1 VRGDGGKARKL
12 FNSKAKIFQNF
23 RDWRGNTRDHKG
35 FQPSILKARPGG
47 LMAAQRRALFVV
59 PVFIL
64 GCALAGGLLG
74 SSGQAGAPAA
84 APSSDSEVNAS
95 LESFSKIY
103 DLVEDNNAEKV
114 GPDKGIYKGAI
125 PGMLR
130 TLDPH
135 SNFFDPKD
143 FAGLREEQKGRYFG
157 VGMSIQPQ
165 SKTGR
170 TMVLAPFPGSPA
182 YKAGLRPG
190 DVIMAVNDKRA
201 DNLTTPE
208 VADLLKGPRGT
219 KVQIVVQREGVE
231 KPLTFN
237 VVRDEVRR
245 DSIDSAFFL
254 KPNIAYIDIT
264 QFTETTSEELEA
276 DLKKLGEQSL
286 QGLVLDMRGDPGGLL
301 QEAVAVAG
309 RWLRR
314 GQVVVSHKGRAYNE
328 KPYMA
333 RGSQYGLNYPI
344 VVLVDRYT
352 ASAAEIVSG
361 ALQDHDRGWILG
373 DTTFG
378 KGLVQTVFPLSDSTG
393 LALTTQHYYTPSG
406 RLIQRDYSKMSFLD
420 YYYGRRSGDNKD
432 NHDVKQTDLG
442 RVVYGGGGITP
453 DEHFD
458 TPKANPFQI
467 SVLRK
472 NAFFT
477 FTAHYF
483 GGKEAKLPK
492 GWAPDETTMN
502 DLHDFL
508 MKNGVQFSEK
518 DWTANHDWLRDRL
531 QQEMY
536 ITAFSVDESKK
547 VQVTEDPEVKK
558 AIEALP
564 KAADL
569 LAKMKAHS
577 EVIRAS
583 TKK

>member
-1 VRGDGGKARKL
+1 
-12 FNSKAKIFQNF
+12 
-23 RDWRGNTRDHKG
+23 
-35 FQPSILKARPGG
+35 
-47 LMAAQRRALFVV
+47 MAAQRRALFVV
-59 PVFIL
+59 PIFIL
-64 GCALAGGLLG
+64 GSALAGGLLG
-74 SSGQAGAPAA
+74 SSGQSSAAPAS
-84 APSSDSEVNAS
+84 PPGSDSEVNAS
-95 LESFSKIY
+95 LESFSKVY
-103 DLVEDNNAEKV
+103 DLVEGNSAEKV
-114 GPDKGIYKGAI
+114 GADKGIYKGAI

-143 FAGLREEQKGRYFG
+143 FAGLREEQKGRYYG
-157 VGMSIQPQ
+157 VGMQIQPQ

-170 TMVLAPFPGSPA
+170 TMVLAPFQGSPA

-190 DVIMAVNDKRA
+190 DIIIAVNDKRT

-231 KPLTFN
+231 KPITFN

-245 DSIDSAFFL
+245 DSIDAAFWL

-276 DLKKLGEQSL
+276 DLKKMGEQNI

-301 QEAVAVAG
+301 QEAVAVSG
-309 RWLRR
+309 RWLQR

-333 RGSQYGLNYPI
+333 HGSQFGLNYPI

-378 KGLVQTVFPLSDSTG
+378 KGLVQTVFPLSDNTG

-420 YYYGRRSGDNKD
+420 YYYGRRTGDNKD

-453 DEHFD
+453 DEHYD
-458 TPKANPFQI
+458 TPKANPFQVATI
-467 SVLRK
+467 RK

-492 GWAPDETTMN
+492 GWAPDENVMN
-502 DLHDFL
+502 DFHDFL
-508 MKNGVQFSEK
+508 MKNGVQFTEA

-547 VQVTEDPEVKK
+547 LQVTEDPEVKK
-558 AIEALP
+558 ALEALP
-564 KAADL
+564 KAGDL

-583 TKK
+583 TRK